1 LRRIEQQT
9 LKNRISCTGVG
20 LHSGVKV
27 NMTLVPAAPDTGV
40 VFYRTDLSGEAAVV
54 PARWDTVTDVTLCTT
69 IGNAPGA
76 RVGTVEHLMAALAG
90 CEIDN
95 VRVELDAPE
104 VPIMDGSAAPF
115 VFLVECAG
123 TIAQDRPRRWIKVTK
138 PIDVHDGSR
147 AASLAPADRFSVS
160 FSIAFDNPL
169 VGRQTCLFDL
179 RNGTF
184 KTEVARARTFGFI
197 EEVDKLRA
205 VGLARGGSLDNAVVI
220 SGDRILNEG
229 GLRFA
234 DEFVRH
240 KVLDLVGDLHLVG
253 APMIGHFHGER
264 SGHSLN
270 NRLISRLMRDRSAWH
285 YSDEPSQSLDAIHRI
300 NGLPAAAT
308 A

>member
-1 LRRIEQQT
+1 MRHIEQQT
-9 LKNRISCTGVG
+9 LKNRISCTGIG

-69 IGNAPGA
+69 IGNDAGA

-104 VPIMDGSAAPF
+104 VPVMDGSAAPF

-123 TIAQDRPRRWIKVTK
+123 TIAQNRPRRWIKVTK
-138 PIDVHDGSR
+138 PIDVHDGNR

-160 FSIAFDNPL
+160 FSIDFDNPL
-169 VGRQTCLFDL
+169 VGRQSCLFDM

-197 EEVDKLRA
+197 EEVDHLRSL
-205 VGLARGGSLDNAVVI
+205 GLARGASLDNAVVV
-220 SGDRILNEG
+220 SGDRILNDG

-234 DEFVRH
+234 NEFVRH

-270 NRLISRLMRDRSAWH
+270 NRMISRLMLDRSAWH
-285 YSDEPSQSLDAIHRI
+285 YTAEPNKSLDATHRI
-300 NGLPAAAT
+300 GGVAAAAT